1 MSEETLRTELYD
13 SFKNRALI
21 YHQMYEE
28 LRRELGP
35 EKAEELL
42 KRAIYRRGAEK
53 GRPYARFAPDDLEGL
68 RQAFIGHLPDEGR
81 MFAPEVLRSDAE
93 ALDIKFH
100 RCPLREAWQEAGLS
114 DDLVATLCRIAA
126 RVDNGTFESAG
137 FTFSADTWQPGGE
150 GCCLLHVRRGG
161 R

>member
-1 MSEETLRTELYD
+1 MSEETLRVELYD

-21 YHQMYEE
+21 YYQVYDE

-42 KRAIYRRGAEK
+42 KRAIYQRGVEK
-53 GRPYARFAPDDLEGL
+53 GQKYAPFAPADLEGL
-68 RQAFIGHLPDEGR
+68 QEAFIGHLPDEGR

-100 RCPLREAWQEAGLS
+100 RCPLREAWQEAGLP

-126 RVDNGTFESAG
+126 RIDNGTFESAG

-150 GCCLLHVRRGG
+150 GCCLLHIRRAE